1 MNDSILPIIYVASSI
16 LLSGGVFVRYGLWAL
31 HRRRRGR
38 DEVLRNLYLRILMQA
53 LVEADEKVPNFP
65 MFHRSSGRRLLVETV
80 AETATV
86 LCGSG
91 CELLQRVSEY
101 YGLPQ
106 WLLKQARRSMGY
118 RRARVLALL
127 SRLPLC
133 AEVAGAVERYRMSR
147 NRCVRF
153 YTLSVQLSADP
164 TAMLRRIADYP
175 NSFSSVEL
183 AEILALLRRGM
194 LPIAYEPLLGSSVLN
209 LRMVGLGIVRQFG
222 IEEAESRLLQLVAD
236 DAGRSGQEALR
247 IMCALHRPLMR
258 AEILKRLGRMDGVER
273 RRFLRNMALE
283 GYATGAMCKLF
294 NHEECSYYESL
305 VKSHKSVLV

>member
-1 MNDSILPIIYVASSI
+1 MNDSILSIIYVASSI
-16 LLSGGVFVRYGLWAL
+16 LLSGGVFVRYGLWTL

-38 DEVLRNLYLRILMQA
+38 DEMLRNLYLRILMQA
-53 LVEADEKVPNFP
+53 LVEADERVPNFP
-65 MFHRSSGRRLLVETV
+65 LFHRSGGRRLLAETV

-127 SRLPLC
+127 SRLPLG
-133 AEVAGAVERYRMSR
+133 AEVAGAVERYRTSS

-183 AEILALLRRGM
+183 SEILALLRRGM
-194 LPIAYEPLLGSSVLN
+194 LPIAYEPLLVSSVLN

-247 IMCALHRPLMR
+247 ILCALHRPLMR
-258 AEILKRLGRMDGVER
+258 TEILKRLGRMNGNER

-294 NHEECSYYESL
+294 NHEECAYYESL

>member
-1 MNDSILPIIYVASSI
+1 MSDSILPIIYVATSI
-16 LLSGGVFVRYGLWAL
+16 IFSGGVFVRYGLWRL
-31 HRRRRGR
+31 HCRRRGR
-38 DEVLRNLYLRILMQA
+38 DEVLRDLYLRILIQA
-53 LVEADEKVPNFP
+53 LVEADEKIPNFP
-65 MFHRSSGRRLLVETV
+65 MFHRSGGRRLLAETV

-127 SRLPLC
+127 SRLPLG
-133 AEVAGAVERYRMSR
+133 AEVAGAVDQYRTSS

-194 LPIAYEPLLGSSVLN
+194 LPIAYEPLLASSVLN

-222 IEEAESRLLQLVAD
+222 IEEAESRLLQLIAD
-236 DAGRSGQEALR
+236 DEGHSGQEALR

-258 AEILKRLGRMDGVER
+258 TEILKRMGRMDGIER

-294 NHEECSYYESL
+294 NSEECNYYESL